1 MDVEVKILQAT
12 DLDQFNQLL
21 DVFDIVFEYEASPR
35 PDDAYLGR
43 LLNKDSFMVIVA
55 MQAGTVIAGLT
66 AYVLDQYH
74 STLPV
79 LFVQDLAVMH
89 DFQRKG
95 VGRKLI
101 DYVVRYARDQGFQ
114 QMYIQ
119 AELADDYAVEFYRK
133 TKPTG
138 ELMAVHFY
146 YDVGK

>member
-1 MDVEVKILQAT
+1 MEFEIKILGTANLEAFT
-12 DLDQFNQLL
+12 QLL

-35 PDDAYLGR
+35 PDDAYLER
-43 LLNKDSFMVIVA
+43 LLNKDSFIVIVA
-55 MQAGTVIAGLT
+55 MQEDTVIAGLT

-79 LFVQDLAVMH
+79 LYVQDLAVMH

-95 VGRKLI
+95 VGSKLME
-101 DYVVRYARDQGFQ
+101 YVVRYARDHGFQ
-114 QMYIQ
+114 QMFIQ
-119 AELADDYAVEFYRK
+119 AELEDDYAVEFYRK

-146 YDVGK
+146 YDT